1 MSRLILF
8 SLASAVAVSPVRGDV
23 AFPTARADVWYVP
36 GWNRSS
42 EPDAFAYPACTNVF
56 GDAQC
61 AFKAWEG
68 NGLWPI
74 AVRNADAFSEQLAD
88 EIAALDAERRGN
100 LTLVGHS
107 LGGRITTRVL
117 AQLARRGLKI
127 RQGILLAPAIPMTD
141 GDVAAAGGGSTEP
154 VLLIVN
160 PQDVVLKYVYA
171 LGSGEEGPSLGT
183 DGAVNAV
190 SNLVEYAVPPQVTE
204 ETKVDALWGQS
215 ETIKRLCNHLAP
227 FYFAKLRR
235 ILDGEPSADAQVRV
249 PQGLVNIEWKVLDR
263 GVWWDV
269 LETCGNWKLERNKV
283 TSHCRILDPNRR
295 RVAWGSEAD
304 MRRSFRKIRAQQR
317 AD

>member
-1 MSRLILF
+1 MATLI
-8 SLASAVAVSPVRGDV
+8 SSA
-23 AFPTARADVWYVP
+23 ARADVWYVP
-36 GWNRSS
+36 GWNRAG

-56 GDAQC
+56 NDARCTFKPWDGDC
-61 AFKAWEG
+61 
-68 NGLWPI
+68 LWSM
-74 AVRNADAFSEQLAD
+74 AVRNADKFAEQLAD
-88 EIAALDAERRGN
+88 EIEALNAERRVG

-117 AQLARRGLKI
+117 ARLARRGLKI

-171 LGSGEEGPSLGT
+171 LGSGEDGPSLGT
-183 DGAVNAV
+183 DGSVQVV
-190 SNLVEYAVPPQVTE
+190 SNIVEYAVPPQVTE

-227 FYFAKLRR
+227 FYFVELRR
-235 ILDGEPSADAQVRV
+235 ILDGEPSPNAQVRV

-263 GVWWDV
+263 GIWWDV
-269 LETCGNWKLERNKV
+269 LETCGAWKLERNKV
-283 TSHCRILDPNRR
+283 TSHCRILDPNCR

-304 MRRSFRKIRAQQR
+304 MRRSFLKIRAQQS